1 MEQSYEF
8 IKKHTTLKWAMKFLV
23 DLKRSY
29 DITNCLYEQIGF
41 GLNWQFIKYKSGFKE
56 IEVNMLDDVYRSS
69 KKRVI
74 IIDQE
79 GCIPMRTHNGR
90 WEPTSDAISALNQIS
105 SEPNNIVFVVSSES
119 K

>member
-8 IKKHTTLKWAMKFLV
+8 IKKHTTLKWAMKYLV
-23 DLKRSY
+23 DMKRCY
-29 DITNCLYEQIGF
+29 DQGNCLYEQIGF

-90 WEPTSDAISALNQIS
+90 YEPSSDAIAALN
-105 SEPNNIVFVVSSES
+105 
-119 K
+119 